1 MRLPGID
8 AVERAIS
15 LIEAS
20 RYSHEVALYEP
31 GEEPTFSRVTGSPA
45 FHRKCISEYDEVL
58 AVLRQTLAVVRRD
71 NASKRKARPETP

>member
-8 AVERAIS
+8 AVERAIM

-31 GEEPTFSRVTGSPA
+31 GEEPMFSRVTGSPS

-58 AVLRQTLAVVRRD
+58 KVLRQTLKFVKAENRARRE
-71 NASKRKARPETP
+71 SP